1 MENKQELIKRA
12 FLSECNIKRLGS
24 IVGENNSAKFLS
36 DFVTLAEQMPK
47 ADLNQVARCC
57 IEIASMKLPIL
68 KQAGQ
73 AYIVPRNITLDKG
86 TPNERKFLTYNV
98 EIGYKGWIVLAKRAG
113 FAVRVYPLFNGDDWS
128 YSINGF
134 SQNFSYTPA
143 EANLLAEKTEDF
155 VEQNLKAIAV
165 VTKDLSTNIEACE
178 IVEMALLKKL
188 RSKSSTKDGGV
199 YKEWLL
205 EMYKAKATKYVL
217 KRLPLD
223 TLDTSIFKAFESDDK
238 NDVGFKEAPQAQ
250 KPMVKVLE
258 SNPYASA
265 SDVVEVCEE
274 ATLLEIE

>member
-1 MENKQELIKRA
+1 MENRQEVAKQEVIKRT
-12 FLSECNIKRLGS
+12 FLSECSIKRLGA

-73 AYIVPRNITLDKG
+73 AYLVPRG
-86 TPNERKFLTYNV
+86 GVYNV

-113 FAVRVYPLFNGDDWS
+113 FAVRVYPLFQGDDWT

-143 EANLLAEKTEDF
+143 ETNLLAEKTEAF

-165 VTKDLSTNIEACE
+165 VTKDLTTNIEACE

-188 RSKSSTKDGGV
+188 RSKSNTKDGGV

-238 NDVGFKEAPQAQ
+238 NDVSFKEAPQTQ
-250 KPMVKVLE
+250 KPMVKALE
-258 SNPYASA
+258 SNPYVSA
-265 SDVVEVCEE
+265 SDVELEPTEEVPV
-274 ATLLEIE
+274 LEIE